1 MSNET
6 PEIPPVENNQD
17 AESTASMTESMPEPT
32 QPETADI
39 PEVDAEEQPPAMMDS
54 FSSDDL
60 DIPEDFYEPEP
71 YVEVDIE
78 SFDLLGIANPNF
90 PQLDMGRAEVYASAN
105 TLRTFTKLVDGL
117 DNTGDV
123 GMRKG
128 LGLWMTARHE
138 DAIEQLAS
146 YVNDDVAAFTMAR
159 ALGTLSRWEEAHK
172 IYVGL
177 TEKYPEERRPRLG
190 MLETQLEITLAASEP
205 GDTEV
210 AVTELQAAIEAAPA
224 SFRDGPEH
232 HYLTGRS
239 NELQRLW
246 EEALEGYAD
255 ARDADPANRENLFRF
270 AHLAERFGLDHAAL
284 EAYENL
290 AAMLPI
296 ETTVLLNLGV
306 LYEDLGRDQ
315 DAAACYETVTRHDP
329 MNTRALRY
337 LLDAR
342 AAIDMYYDEDQ
353 ERMEDRLNQVLRIPI
368 TDFELSVRARNCLN
382 RMNINTIGDLVGRTE
397 QELLSYKNFGE
408 TSLKE
413 IKEILT
419 SKGLRLGMSHDE
431 AVSSVESTTEVVA
444 PVSTDPDDINNR
456 SLAELNLSIRAR
468 RTVETLGC
476 LTFGDVLKHSS
487 DELLGMPNFGVT
499 SLNEL
504 KAKLKEVGLGLR
516 GDPNSP
522 IA

>member
-6 PEIPPVENNQD
+6 PEIPPVADNQEAD
-17 AESTASMTESMPEPT
+17 STTSMSEAMPKAF
-32 QPETADI
+32 QPEAADI
-39 PEVDAEEQPPAMMDS
+39 PVVEAEEQPPAMMDS
-54 FSSDDL
+54 FSSEDL
-60 DIPEDFYEPEP
+60 GIPEEIYEPEP
-71 YVEVDIE
+71 EVEADIA

-90 PQLDMGRAEVYASAN
+90 PQLDMGRAEVYASTS

-117 DNTGDV
+117 ETSGDV

-138 DAIEQLAS
+138 EAAEQLAS
-146 YVNDDVAAFTMAR
+146 FISDDVAAFTMAR
-159 ALGTLSRWEEAHK
+159 ALGSLGRWEEAHK

-177 TEKYPEERRPRLG
+177 TDKYPEERRPRLG
-190 MLETQLEITLAASEP
+190 MLETKLEIDLAAD
-205 GDTEV
+205 DTEA
-210 AVTELQAAIEAAPA
+210 AVGALQAAIEAAPA
-224 SFRDGPEH
+224 SFHDGPEH

-239 NELQRLW
+239 NELQRNW

-255 ARDADPANRENLFRF
+255 ARDQDPANRENLFRF

-516 GDPNSP
+516 GDN
-522 IA
+522 